1 MAAFG
6 GLPGVTVCNS
16 ANGRYI
22 PAGFA
27 DHLEES
33 LKMLISPAYAQ
44 AAAAPSA
51 GGLEAFLPLILIFVV
66 FYFLLIRP
74 QQKKAKQHRDMLQ
87 ALRRGD
93 RVLTGG
99 GIIGTVV
106 KLEGDTEVTVEIA
119 DNVKVRV
126 LRATIQDVLSKTQPV
141 AGSKEDGEG
150 EGKPQAKAG
159 GLKGLLGGKDK

>member
-1 MAAFG
+1 
-6 GLPGVTVCNS
+6 
-16 ANGRYI
+16 
-22 PAGFA
+22 
-27 DHLEES
+27 
-33 LKMLISPAYAQ
+33 MLISPAYAQ
-44 AAAAPSA
+44 AAAAPAA

-93 RVLTGG
+93 RVVTGG
-99 GIIGTVV
+99 GIIGTVS

-126 LRATIQDVLSKTQPV
+126 LRGTIQDVLHKTQPV
-141 AGSKEDGEG
+141 GGANEEGEG
-150 EGKPQAKAG
+150 EAKPEAKAR

>member
-1 MAAFG
+1 
-6 GLPGVTVCNS
+6 
-16 ANGRYI
+16 
-22 PAGFA
+22 
-27 DHLEES
+27 
-33 LKMLISPAYAQ
+33 MLISPAYAQ
-44 AAAAPSA
+44 AAAAPAA

-93 RVLTGG
+93 RVVTGG
-99 GIIGTVV
+99 GIIGTVS
-106 KLEGDTEVTVEIA
+106 KLEGETEVTVEIA

-126 LRATIQDVLSKTQPV
+126 LRGTIQDVLHKTQPV
-141 AGSKEDGEG
+141 GGVKEEGEG
-150 EGKPQAKAG
+150 EAKPEEKAR